1 MIIRTPKLDP
11 RLWFLVLILTW
22 VADAHARE
30 PLQGEITVWGMGAE
44 GAALSLLSQ
53 GFERENPGV
62 RVRTQAIPW
71 AAAHDRLLTA
81 VAGNVTPDVVQLGT
95 TWVPEFAAM
104 GSLLELNDRLEAS
117 PDLDREDFYAG
128 SYQAAQWADTL
139 VSIPWYVDTR
149 VFFYRSDLAEQAGWS
164 RFPET
169 WEELLAFGNDLTRDT
184 TGDGRVNQFAF
195 SLPSRSEDIILPFLR
210 QAGAEFVSEDFTRSA
225 IDSPQTREALT
236 YFRRLFD
243 EGYAPRVSMIQA
255 DPLQAFRRGD
265 FVSWV
270 SGPWMVGQIN
280 QYLPD
285 LEGRWAVAPMPAGP
299 RASSF
304 LGGSNLAIFRNS
316 NNPDLAWAFVEY
328 TLRPDV
334 QLEWYRRMGNLPA
347 HREAWQ
353 APELTDDPR
362 WVAFRQQLEV
372 AEPPPTIEVWEA
384 MVAVIRDEIEAMA
397 AGRKSPEEATVGL
410 DRGFSAI
417 LSRRRVQAD
426 ATLVDGNLVGFA
438 YVFMGLL
445 ALGALGIVGY
455 ATLSPKGRAAL
466 IRHRWPI
473 LFITPAVG
481 HLALFLMFPLGLSFL
496 LSFTNFDIYSLTDWK
511 STSFVGVENYGRLL
525 GDPLFWQSVMN
536 TVYFVAVGGPLTIA
550 LALGLAVLLN
560 ARFLPFKS
568 LFRTALFLP
577 VITPLVAIA
586 VVWRWI
592 YAPPGNG
599 ILNYMLETVGL
610 PQYMWLGDPYLAMPA
625 LIAMATWKNVGF
637 SMVIFLAG
645 LQSIPKELY
654 EASDLDGAS
663 PWQRFWNVTL
673 PLLRPTL
680 VFVTIITT
688 IGYMQFFAEPYIM
701 TEGGPQNSTR
711 SVVLHLYKEGFGFF
725 NLGYASAIAY
735 TLAAAIALLSLFQLR
750 WAKGSDTA

>member
-1 MIIRTPKLDP
+1 
-11 RLWFLVLILTW
+11 
-22 VADAHARE
+22 
-30 PLQGEITVWGMGAE
+30 MGAE
-44 GAALSLLSQ
+44 GAALSILAD
-53 GFERENPGV
+53 GFMAENPGA

-81 VAGNVTPDVVQLGT
+81 VAGDVTPDVVQLGT

-104 GSLLELNDRLEAS
+104 NSLLELDGRLTAAS
-117 PDLDREDFYAG
+117 SLSEEDFYAG
-128 SYQAAQWADTL
+128 SFLAAQWNDRL

-149 VFFYRSDLAEQAGWS
+149 VFFYRSDIAEQAGWS
-164 RFPET
+164 HFPRT
-169 WEELLAFGNDLTRDT
+169 WEELLQFGEDVTADID
-184 TGDGRVNQFAF
+184 GDGRTDRYAF
-195 SLPSRSEDIILPFLR
+195 NLPSRNEDVVLPFLR
-210 QAGAEFVSEDFTRSA
+210 QGGAEFLSQDFSHST
-225 IDSPQTREALT
+225 IDSRETHAALGF
-236 YFRRLFD
+236 FRRIFD
-243 EGYAPRVSMIQA
+243 EGYAPRQSMVQS

-280 QYLPD
+280 QYLPE
-285 LEGRWAVAPMPAGP
+285 LEGSWAVAPMPAGP

-304 LGGSNLAIFRNS
+304 LGGCNLAIFRNS
-316 NNPDLAWAFVEY
+316 KNPELAWAFVEY
-328 TLRPDV
+328 CLRPDV
-334 QLEWYRRMGNLPA
+334 QIDWYRRMGNLPA
-347 HREAWQ
+347 HREAWNDP
-353 APELTDDPR
+353 ALTGDPR

-384 MVAVIRDEIEAMA
+384 MVAVIRDEVESLVA
-397 AGRKSPEEATVGL
+397 ARKSPEEAAAGL

-417 LSRRRVQAD
+417 LSRRRVESD
-426 ATLVDGNLVGFA
+426 STLADGNLVGFTYA
-438 YVFMGLL
+438 ILALAGLSLMGL
-445 ALGALGIVGY
+445 VGY
-455 ATLSPKGRAAL
+455 FVISPIGRASIAQ
-466 IRHRWPI
+466 HRAPI
-473 LFITPAVG
+473 LFIMPAMT
-481 HLALFLMFPLGLSFL
+481 HLGLFLIFPLVLSFF

-511 STSFVGVENYGRLL
+511 ATSFVGIDNYARLL
-525 GDPLFWQSVMN
+525 ADPLFWRSVLN
-536 TVYFVAVGGPLTIA
+536 TLYFVVVGGPLTIA
-550 LALGLAVLLN
+550 LALTLAVLLN
-560 ARFLPFKS
+560 ARLLPYKS

-599 ILNYMLETVGL
+599 ILNYLMDLVGL
-610 PQYMWLGDPYLAMPA
+610 PQMAWLGDPSLAMPS

-637 SMVIFLAG
+637 SMVIFVAG
-645 LQSIPKELY
+645 LQAIPRELY

-663 PWQRFWNVTL
+663 PWQSFWNVTL

-688 IGYMQFFAEPYIM
+688 IGYMQFFAEPYVM

-735 TLAAAIALLSLFQLR
+735 TLAAAIAVLSLFQLR
-750 WAKGSDTA
+750 WAKDSDTA